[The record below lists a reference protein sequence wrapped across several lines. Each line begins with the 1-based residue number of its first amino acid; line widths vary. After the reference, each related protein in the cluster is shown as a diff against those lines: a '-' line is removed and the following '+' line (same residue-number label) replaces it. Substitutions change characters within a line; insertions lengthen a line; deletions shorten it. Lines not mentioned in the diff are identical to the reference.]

1 MERRPLVPIK
11 LDNYKPLRELVFES
25 LREAIISGQLRPGE
39 RMMEIQL
46 AEEMGVSRT
55 PVREAIRKLELEGL
69 VEMIPR
75 KGAYVAGLSLRDIAD
90 VFEIRRALEGL
101 AAELAAD
108 RITDEELENLER
120 YLVIISEQIEAGNL
134 EEVVQ
139 TDTDFHTLL
148 YQASRNNRL
157 SQIINNL
164 REQIQ
169 RFRTTSLSYPGR
181 MKAALEEHRKIVEA
195 ISSRDGELARRIA
208 QEHIENA
215 ENSLMSMIQ
224 QDKENGGI

>member
-1 MERRPLVPIK
+1 MERKALVPIK

-25 LREAIISGQLRPGE
+25 LREAIINQQLEPGE
-39 RMMEIQL
+39 RMMEIQM

-69 VEMIPR
+69 VVMVPR
-75 KGAYVAGLSLRDIAD
+75 KGAYVAGLSLKDVAD

-101 AAELAAD
+101 AAELAVD
-108 RITDEELENLER
+108 RITDDELENLER
-120 YLVIISEQIEAGNL
+120 YLVKIAEEIERGDLNK
-134 EEVVQ
+134 VVEI
-139 TDTDFHTLL
+139 DTDFHTLL
-148 YQASRNNRL
+148 YQASRNQRL

-169 RFRTTSLSYPGR
+169 RFRATSLSQPGR
-181 MKAALEEHRKIVEA
+181 MKEAVEEHRKIVEA
-195 ISSRDGELARRIA
+195 ISSRDGETARRLA

-215 ENSLMSMIQ
+215 ENSMMNVIQ
-224 QDKENGGI
+224 MDAKLGGS